1 MEDRTD
7 SGIGVVEDDGEGYY
21 EIEEVRVHVIRKYV
35 VLSGGLVG
43 GEVLS

>member
-7 SGIGVVEDDGEGYY
+7 SGIGDVGDEGECYY
-21 EIEEVRVHVIRKYV
+21 DIEEVRVHVIRKYE